1 MLRLSRLAV
10 LYASAALACAAA
22 SCGKHDTSAPAQS
35 EASGPTQSIASTPA
49 QFDAS
54 AQAQAQPAAHPDP
67 SSRVARLSLLRG
79 EVSLAP
85 AGENDWARAELNRPL
100 VTGDKLWTQ
109 GNARAELQLGS
120 ATAWIDQ
127 QTSFDLLK
135 LDERTAQMELT
146 QGSLDLAVHRFG
158 NGESNE
164 VDTPTLAFV
173 ARDVGDYRIDV
184 DPKGTLTTVTV
195 RRGSGDIY
203 GEGGANVHIN
213 AGQSLSFDN
222 PTLRDS
228 HTVAQHTDDFD
239 RFVAERDQRCLQSET
254 RRYVNNDAIG
264 CECLEEYGSWHE
276 ERHYGRVWYPE
287 VAVGWAPY
295 RYGHWV
301 WIEPWGWT
309 WVGDEAWGFAPY
321 HYGRWVN
328 IESRW
333 GWVPGPVGVY
343 PVYAPALVAFVGG
356 SGFGISVSYGGPIG
370 WFPLA
375 PGELY
380 FPSYATSGGYFA
392 ALNIS
397 NTTINR
403 TTVNNYY
410 GAMASN
416 SVNMA
421 RMNYA
426 NRNVAGATTAVSAG
440 AFASARP
447 VADSMVPANGA
458 ALRNARVM
466 SRAAVTPTQSS
477 VLGAGGRAAAAPAS
491 AMSRSVV
498 ATRSPPAI
506 PASFAER
513 SALLQRTPG
522 QPLSAAQA
530 NTLAQRQTQQ
540 GAASNVRLANSSR
553 TTTPAMQDRVSA
565 IGPAPS
571 ERSAQ
576 TLPGRVDT
584 GAPGSAVH
592 GAPLR
597 SSTYAHA
604 GVAQQRDSIGA
615 GVTQGSAA
623 RAPQAANL
631 QQERRGRGVRQS
643 AGPSTAASGHNV
655 HAPVQQGGGS
665 APRSRSSYADSGR
678 PTNRAYSRSPRG
690 TAPSYAQ
697 GHAAGNSHAP
707 PAMHEA
713 PQFARSPSQH
723 AGAPAYRGGYA
734 PAQGQRAPN
743 APRQFA
749 RQGPGKQKGG
759 DNGGPPH

>member
-1 MLRLSRLAV
+1 MPRLSRLVV
-10 LYASAALACAAA
+10 LFASAALACAAA

-35 EASGPTQSIASTPA
+35 EASGPAQSTASTPA

-54 AQAQAQPAAHPDP
+54 APAQAQSAEHPDP

-109 GNARAELQLGS
+109 ANARAELQLGS

-127 QTSFDLLK
+127 QTSFDILK
-135 LDERTAQMELT
+135 LDERSAQMELT
-146 QGSLDLAVHRFG
+146 QGSLDLAVHRLG

-164 VDTPTLAFV
+164 IDTPTLAFI
-173 ARDVGDYRIDV
+173 AKDVGDYRVDV

-203 GEGGANVHIN
+203 GEGGANVHIK

-222 PTLRDS
+222 PALRDS
-228 HTVAQHTDDFD
+228 HTVALHTDDFD
-239 RFVAERDQRCLQSET
+239 RFVAERDHRCLQSET
-254 RRYVNNDAIG
+254 RQYVNNDAIG

-321 HYGRWVN
+321 HYGRWVYV
-328 IESRW
+328 ESRW

-375 PGELY
+375 PGEVY
-380 FPSYATSGGYFA
+380 FPSYATGGSYFA

-426 NRNVAGATTAVSAG
+426 NRNVAGATTAVPAG
-440 AFASARP
+440 AFANSRP
-447 VADSMVPANGA
+447 VANSMVPANSA

-477 VLGAGGRAAAAPAS
+477 VLGAGGRAAAAPS
-491 AMSRSVV
+491 QCDDPQRSRD
-498 ATRSPPAI
+498 A
-506 PASFAER
+506 
-513 SALLQRTPG
+513 
-522 QPLSAAQA
+522 
-530 NTLAQRQTQQ
+530 
-540 GAASNVRLANSSR
+540 
-553 TTTPAMQDRVSA
+553 
-565 IGPAPS
+565 
-571 ERSAQ
+571 
-576 TLPGRVDT
+576 
-584 GAPGSAVH
+584 
-592 GAPLR
+592 
-597 SSTYAHA
+597 
-604 GVAQQRDSIGA
+604 
-615 GVTQGSAA
+615 
-623 RAPQAANL
+623 
-631 QQERRGRGVRQS
+631 QS
-643 AGPSTAASGHNV
+643 AG
-655 HAPVQQGGGS
+655 HACFLRRAQHI
-665 APRSRSSYADSGR
+665 APANAR
-678 PTNRAYSRSPRG
+678 PTLECGSG
-690 TAPSYAQ
+690 
-697 GHAAGNSHAP
+697 
-707 PAMHEA
+707 E
-713 PQFARSPSQH
+713 H
-723 AGAPAYRGGYA
+723 AGAAANAARCRVERAASQQQNCAGGARSCIPDRPGIDRTLGADSAGARRYSYSWIGRARLTAAIVHLRPRRRSAAARWYRRGYDA
-734 PAQGQRAPN
+734 GQRAGS
-743 APRQFA
+743 ASRELAAGARRPR
-749 RQGPGKQKGG
+749 RHPVRGPTDYCVGS
-759 DNGGPPH
+759 

>member
-1 MLRLSRLAV
+1 MPRLSRLAV
-10 LYASAALACAAA
+10 LFASAALVCAVA
-22 SCGKHDTSAPAQS
+22 SCGKHETSAPAQS
-35 EASGPTQSIASTPA
+35 EATAPAQSDASTPA
-49 QFDAS
+49 QSNNTS
-54 AQAQAQPAAHPDP
+54 AQAQSAAQPDP

-85 AGENDWARAELNRPL
+85 AGENNWARAELNRPL

-127 QTSFDLLK
+127 QTSFDFLK
-135 LDERTAQMELT
+135 LDEHSAQMELT
-146 QGSLDLAVHRFG
+146 QGSLDLAVHRLG

-164 VDTPTLAFV
+164 VDTPTLAFI
-173 ARDVGDYRIDV
+173 AKDAGDYRIDV
-184 DPKGTLTTVTV
+184 DPKGMLTTVTV
-195 RRGSGDIY
+195 RHGSGDIY
-203 GEGGANVHIN
+203 GEGGAHVHIN

-222 PTLRDS
+222 PALRDS
-228 HTVAQHTDDFD
+228 RTVAQHTDDFD
-239 RFVAERDQRCLQSET
+239 RFVAERDEGCLQSDSS
-254 RRYVNNDAIG
+254 RQYVNNDVVG
-264 CECLEEYGSWHE
+264 CDCLEKYGSWHE

-309 WVGDEAWGFAPY
+309 WVGDEPWGFAPY
-321 HYGRWVN
+321 HYGRWAYVD
-328 IESRW
+328 SRW
-333 GWVPGPVGVY
+333 GCVPGPVGVF

-356 SGFGISVSYGGPIG
+356 NGFGISVSYGGPVG

-375 PGELY
+375 PGEVY

-403 TTVNNYY
+403 SVVNNYY
-410 GAMASN
+410 GALASN

-421 RMNYA
+421 QMNFA
-426 NRNVAGATTAVSAG
+426 NRRVAGATTAVPAST
-440 AFASARP
+440 FASARP
-447 VADSMVPANGA
+447 VANSMVPTNSA

-491 AMSRSVV
+491 ATSRSVV
-498 ATRSPPAI
+498 ATRSPPAR

-522 QPLSAAQA
+522 QPLSATQA
-530 NTLAQRQTQQ
+530 NTLAQRQAQQ
-540 GAASNVRLANSSR
+540 GVASNVRLATYSTAAGVQAR
-553 TTTPAMQDRVSA
+553 ASA
-565 IGPAPS
+565 TGPAPN
-571 ERSAQ
+571 EQRSAQ
-576 TLPGRVDT
+576 NLPGHVDT

-604 GVAQQRDSIGA
+604 GPMQGGA
-615 GVTQGSAA
+615 TPTPQGAA
-623 RAPQAANL
+623 SL
-631 QQERRGRGVRQS
+631 QQGHSGGRGAMQS
-643 AGPSTAASGHNV
+643 MGSSPAASSRVAHV
-655 HAPVQQGGGS
+655 PVQQHGGGPSNS
-665 APRSRSSYADSGR
+665 AYARNPHG
-678 PTNRAYSRSPRG
+678 A
-690 TAPSYAQ
+690 APSQ
-697 GHAAGNSHAP
+697 GHMSANSHAP
-707 PAMHEA
+707 AAMREG
-713 PQFARSPSQH
+713 PQFARAPSQH
-723 AGAPAYRGGYA
+723 PGGAPVYRGGYA
-734 PAQGQRAPN
+734 PPQGQRGPN

>member
-1 MLRLSRLAV
+1 MPSLSRLAV
-10 LYASAALACAAA
+10 LCASAVLVCSAV

-35 EASGPTQSIASTPA
+35 EASAPAQSNASAPTQS
-49 QFDAS
+49 DAS
-54 AQAQAQPAAHPDP
+54 ASAQSATHSDPA
-67 SSRVARLSLLRG
+67 SRVARLSLLRG

-85 AGENDWARAELNRPL
+85 AGESEWAKAELNRPL

-109 GNARAELQLGS
+109 SSARAELQLGS
-120 ATAWIDQ
+120 TTAWIDQ
-127 QTSFDLLK
+127 QTSFDFLK
-135 LDERTAQMELT
+135 LDEHSAQMELT
-146 QGSLDLAVHRFG
+146 QGSLDLAVHRLG
-158 NGESNE
+158 NGESDE
-164 VDTPTLAFV
+164 VDTPTLAFI
-173 ARDVGDYRIDV
+173 AKDVGDYRIDV
-184 DPKGTLTTVTV
+184 DPKGTLTTVTA

-203 GEGGANVHIN
+203 GEGGANVHIK

-222 PTLRDS
+222 TALRDP
-228 HTVAQHTDDFD
+228 HIVAQHTDDFD
-239 RFVAERDQRCLQSET
+239 RFVAESDGGCLQSQS
-254 RRYVNNDAIG
+254 RQYVNNDVVG
-264 CECLEEYGSWHE
+264 CDCLEKYGSWHE
-276 ERHYGRVWYPE
+276 ERHYGQVWYPE

-321 HYGRWVN
+321 HYGRWVYV
-328 IESRW
+328 ESRW

-356 SGFGISVSYGGPIG
+356 SGFGISLSYGGPIG

-375 PGELY
+375 PGEVY

-421 RMNYA
+421 HMNYA
-426 NRNVAGATTAVSAG
+426 NRNVAGATTAVPAG

-447 VADSMVPANGA
+447 VANTMVAANSA
-458 ALRNARVM
+458 ALHNGRVM
-466 SRAAVTPTQSS
+466 SRAAVAPTQSS
-477 VLGAGGRAAAAPAS
+477 VLGAGSRAAAAPAS
-491 AMSRSVV
+491 ATTRSVV
-498 ATRSPPAI
+498 ATRSPPAT

-530 NTLAQRQTQQ
+530 NTLVAQRQAQQ
-540 GAASNVRLANSSR
+540 GVASNVRLATSS
-553 TTTPAMQDRVSA
+553 TAAGVQDRASA
-565 IGPAPS
+565 TGPAPG

-576 TLPGRVDT
+576 TLPDRVDT
-584 GAPGSAVH
+584 GTPGSAVH
-592 GAPLR
+592 GAPLK

-604 GVAQQRDSIGA
+604 GAMQGGATPTPQVAGLQQAHSGR
-615 GVTQGSAA
+615 GVTQSTGSSPPVSN
-623 RAPQAANL
+623 RV
-631 QQERRGRGVRQS
+631 G
-643 AGPSTAASGHNV
+643 
-655 HAPVQQGGGS
+655 HAPVQHGG
-665 APRSRSSYADSGR
+665 
-678 PTNRAYSRSPRG
+678 PTNSAYARSPHG

-697 GHAAGNSHAP
+697 GHGAGNSHAP
-707 PAMHEA
+707 PAMHGG
-713 PQFARSPSQH
+713 PQQFARSPSQH
-723 AGAPAYRGGYA
+723 TGAPVYRGGYA
-734 PAQGQRAPN
+734 PPQGQRGPN
-743 APRQFA
+743 APRQFV

-759 DNGGPPH
+759 DHGGPPH

>member
-1 MLRLSRLAV
+1 MHS
-10 LYASAALACAAA
+10 
-22 SCGKHDTSAPAQS
+22 
-35 EASGPTQSIASTPA
+35 
-49 QFDAS
+49 
-54 AQAQAQPAAHPDP
+54 DP

-79 EVSLAP
+79 DVSLAP
-85 AGENDWARAELNRPL
+85 AGENQWARAELNRPL

-109 GNARAELQLGS
+109 GNSRAELQLGS

-127 QTSFDLLK
+127 QTSFDFLK
-135 LDERTAQMELT
+135 LDEHTAQMELT
-146 QGSLDLAVHRFG
+146 QGSLDLTVHRLG

-164 VDTPTLAFV
+164 VDTPTLAFI
-173 ARDVGDYRIDV
+173 AKDAGDYRIDV
-184 DPKGTLTTVTV
+184 DPRGTLTTVTV
-195 RRGSGDIY
+195 RRGSGEIY
-203 GEGGANVHIN
+203 GDGGANVHIN

-222 PTLRDS
+222 PALRDS

-239 RFVAERDQRCLQSET
+239 RFVAERDEGCLQSQS
-254 RRYVNNDAIG
+254 RQHVNNDVVG
-264 CECLEEYGSWHE
+264 CECLEKYGSWHE
-276 ERHYGRVWYPE
+276 ERHYGQVWYPE

-321 HYGRWVN
+321 HYGRWVYVD
-328 IESRW
+328 SRW

-375 PGELY
+375 PGEVY
-380 FPSYATSGGYFA
+380 FPSYATSGGYFT

-410 GAMASN
+410 GAVASN

-421 RMNYA
+421 RMNFA
-426 NRNVAGATTAVSAG
+426 NRNVAGATTAVPAA

-447 VADSMVPANGA
+447 VANSMVSANSA
-458 ALRNARVM
+458 ALSNARVM

-491 AMSRSVV
+491 ATNRSVV
-498 ATRSPPAI
+498 ATSNPPAT
-506 PASFAER
+506 PASFAQR

-530 NTLAQRQTQQ
+530 STLSAQRQPQQ
-540 GAASNVRLANSSR
+540 GAASNVRLATSS
-553 TTTPAMQDRVSA
+553 TASGTAAVAQDRASA
-565 IGPAPS
+565 TGPAPR

-576 TLPGRVDT
+576 TLPGRVDAS
-584 GAPGSAVH
+584 APGSAVH

-604 GVAQQRDSIGA
+604 GVAQQNERIGTGA
-615 GVTQGSAA
+615 TQGGGAA
-623 RAPQAANL
+623 RNPQVANL
-631 QQERRGRGVRQS
+631 QQEGSRRGLTQS
-643 AGPSTAASGHNV
+643 AARSSSPLASSRSAHP
-655 HAPVQQGGGS
+655 PVQHGGGPTTSHSSS
-665 APRSRSSYADSGR
+665 ANSGR
-678 PTNRAYSRSPRG
+678 ATNPSRAYASRPPG

-707 PAMHEA
+707 PVMREG
-713 PQFARSPSQH
+713 PQYSRSQFQH
-723 AGAPAYRGGYA
+723 PGAPPANRGYA
-734 PAQGQRAPN
+734 PPPPQGQRGPN
-743 APRQFA
+743 APRQVA

>member
-1 MLRLSRLAV
+1 MPRLSRLAV
-10 LYASAALACAAA
+10 LFASAALVCAAA
-22 SCGKHDTSAPAQS
+22 SCGKHDTSAPAQP
-35 EASGPTQSIASTPA
+35 EASAPA
-49 QFDAS
+49 QSDTS
-54 AQAQAQPAAHPDP
+54 AHAQSAAQPDP
-67 SSRVARLSLLRG
+67 SSRVARLSQLRG

-85 AGENDWARAELNRPL
+85 AGENDWAKAELNRPL

-109 GNARAELQLGS
+109 SNARAELQLGS

-127 QTSFDLLK
+127 QTSFDFLK
-135 LDERTAQMELT
+135 LDEHSAQMELT
-146 QGSLDLAVHRFG
+146 QGSLDLAVHRLG
-158 NGESNE
+158 NGESDE
-164 VDTPTLAFV
+164 VDTPTLAFI
-173 ARDVGDYRIDV
+173 AKDAGDYRIDV

-203 GEGGANVHIN
+203 GEGGANVHIK

-222 PTLRDS
+222 PALRDS
-228 HTVAQHTDDFD
+228 RTVAQHTDDFD
-239 RFVAERDQRCLQSET
+239 RFVAESDGGCLQSES
-254 RRYVNNDAIG
+254 RQYVNNDVVG
-264 CECLEEYGSWHE
+264 CECLEKYGSWHE

-309 WVGDEAWGFAPY
+309 WVGDEPWGFAPY
-321 HYGRWVN
+321 HYGRWAYVD
-328 IESRW
+328 SRW

-356 SGFGISVSYGGPIG
+356 NGFGISFSYGGPVG

-375 PGELY
+375 PGEVY
-380 FPSYATSGGYFA
+380 FPSYWTSGGYFA

-403 TTVNNYY
+403 SVVNNYY
-410 GAMASN
+410 GALASN

-421 RMNYA
+421 QMNFA
-426 NRNVAGATTAVSAG
+426 NRRVAGATTAVPANT
-440 AFASARP
+440 FASARP
-447 VADSMVPANGA
+447 VAHSMVPANSA
-458 ALRNARVM
+458 DLRNARVM

-491 AMSRSVV
+491 AMNRSVV
-498 ATRSPPAI
+498 ATRSPPAT

-513 SALLQRTPG
+513 SAMLQRTPG

-530 NTLAQRQTQQ
+530 STLAAQRQPQQ
-540 GAASNVRLANSSR
+540 GAASNVRLATSS
-553 TTTPAMQDRVSA
+553 TAAVAQDRASA
-565 IGPAPS
+565 TGPAPS
-571 ERSAQ
+571 ERSAH

-592 GAPLR
+592 GAPLP

-604 GVAQQRDSIGA
+604 GMAQQSGRGVGTSATQGDATRTPQVADLQQGRSGR
-615 GVTQGSAA
+615 GVTQ
-623 RAPQAANL
+623 
-631 QQERRGRGVRQS
+631 
-643 AGPSTAASGHNV
+643 STSSSPPASSRV
-655 HAPVQQGGGS
+655 AHAPVQHGGPTTS
-665 APRSRSSYADSGR
+665 HSSYAHGGR
-678 PTNRAYSRSPRG
+678 TTNPNRGYASPNG
-690 TAPSYAQ
+690 TAPSSAQ
-697 GHAAGNSHAP
+697 GHMAGNSHAP
-707 PAMHEA
+707 PAMHEG

-723 AGAPAYRGGYA
+723 AVAAPAYRGYG
-734 PAQGQRAPN
+734 PPQGQRGPN
-743 APRQFA
+743 ASRQIA
-749 RQGPGKQKGG
+749 RQGAGKQKGG

>member
-1 MLRLSRLAV
+1 MTSLSRLAM
-10 LYASAALACAAA
+10 LCASAVLACAAV
-22 SCGKHDTSAPAQS
+22 SCGKHDASTPAQSDASTPAQSSASAQAQSDTSTQSAASAPAQS
-35 EASGPTQSIASTPA
+35 VHT
-49 QFDAS
+49 
-54 AQAQAQPAAHPDP
+54 DP

-79 EVSLAP
+79 DVSLAP
-85 AGENDWARAELNRPL
+85 AGENQWARAELNRPL

-109 GNARAELQLGS
+109 GNSRAELQLGS

-127 QTSFDLLK
+127 QTSFDFLK
-135 LDERTAQMELT
+135 LDEHTAQMELT
-146 QGSLDLAVHRFG
+146 QGSLDLTVHRLG

-164 VDTPTLAFV
+164 VDTPTLAFI
-173 ARDVGDYRIDV
+173 AKDAGDYRIDV

-203 GEGGANVHIN
+203 GEGGAHARIN
-213 AGQSLSFDN
+213 AGQSMSFDN
-222 PTLRDS
+222 PALRDS

-239 RFVAERDQRCLQSET
+239 RFVAERDEGCLQSES
-254 RRYVNNDAIG
+254 RQYVNNDVVG
-264 CECLEEYGSWHE
+264 CECLEKYGSWHE

-321 HYGRWVN
+321 HYGRWVYVDA
-328 IESRW
+328 RW

-356 SGFGISVSYGGPIG
+356 GGFGISVSYGGPIG

-375 PGELY
+375 PGEVY

-410 GAMASN
+410 SAMASN

-421 RMNYA
+421 RMNFA

-440 AFASARP
+440 AFANARP
-447 VADSMVPANGA
+447 VANSMVPANSA
-458 ALRNARVM
+458 DLRNARVM

-477 VLGAGGRAAAAPAS
+477 VLGAGGRATAAPAS
-491 AMSRSVV
+491 AMNRSVV
-498 ATRSPPAI
+498 ATRNPPAT

-522 QPLSAAQA
+522 QPLSAAQVGK
-530 NTLAQRQTQQ
+530 LAQRQPQQ
-540 GAASNVRLANSSR
+540 GAASNVRLATTR
-553 TTTPAMQDRVSA
+553 TAAGAQDRASA
-565 IGPAPS
+565 TGPVPS

-576 TLPGRVDT
+576 TLPGRVDAA
-584 GAPGSAVH
+584 APGSALH
-592 GAPLR
+592 GTPLQ

-604 GVAQQRDSIGA
+604 GAGQQGERVGTGA
-615 GVTQGSAA
+615 TQGGAT
-623 RAPQAANL
+623 RTPQVANL
-631 QQERRGRGVRQS
+631 QQGR
-643 AGPSTAASGHNV
+643 SGHGVTAGSSTTALGHNA
-655 HAPVQQGGGS
+655 HPAVQQGGPS
-665 APRSRSSYADSGR
+665 STRPHSSYADSGR
-678 PTNRAYSRSPRG
+678 PTNRAYARSPHG

-697 GHAAGNSHAP
+697 GPAAGNSHAP
-707 PAMHEA
+707 PAMREG
-713 PQFARSPSQH
+713 PQYSRSQFQH
-723 AGAPAYRGGYA
+723 PGAPAYRGYA
-734 PAQGQRAPN
+734 PPQGQRGPN
-743 APRQFA
+743 APRQLA
-749 RQGPGKQKGG
+749 RQGPGKQKGS
-759 DNGGPPH
+759 DHGGPPPH